1 MSDKWTEMDVVKFF
15 GMLVGL
21 VGIFCFGVFAG
32 NMIGRQVY
40 DIKPAEVVRTVEV
53 EKNDYQPYQI
63 QIVRMKE
70 LPR

>member
-21 VGIFCFGVFAG
+21 VGVFAFG
-32 NMIGRQVY
+32 IFAGTMLGRQVY
-40 DIKPAEVVRTVEV
+40 DIKPAEVVRTVEI

-63 QIVRMKE
+63 HIERVKE